1 MKNKFILVAVLISIF
16 ISCDK
21 KSDSENENIALNYLI
36 NVYAEEFERDEMS
49 IGEIVSNKKLLLDSS
64 QNDTIKK
71 INSLI
76 TSYHNYLDS
85 IDKKSKENKR
95 NIFYDGDTLLNDGE
109 VFKNTSEVFF
119 KNTDHLI
126 SNERLKSFFYQ
137 NFNLDYVKNENGIH
151 ILYMDYY
158 YLDVP
163 YSIFKFLIKRRKYE
177 LLVFQNEVLNSYL
190 LKNK

>member
-21 KSDSENENIALNYLI
+21 KSDSDNENIALNYLI
-36 NVYAEEFERDEMS
+36 NVYADEFERDEMS
-49 IGEIVSNKKLLLDSS
+49 ISEIVSNKKLLLDSS

-137 NFNLDYVKNENGIH
+137 NFNLDYVKNENDIH

-177 LLVFQNEVLNSYL
+177 LLVFQNEVLNNYL

>member
-76 TSYHNYLDS
+76 TSYHNYLDG